1 MRLTLKKGIGR
12 CLTLRKSLS
21 VAILFLSQAR
31 PRSLICLELI
41 ILRHG
46 RHLLIA
52 ISVIRLLHTSS

>member
-31 PRSLICLELI
+31 PRSLICLEI

-52 ISVIRLLHTSS
+52 ISVILLHTSS